1 MDRHTDHRWVSTSLS
16 PRVSRRA
23 VLGGMAAALCP
34 LAAYAQAGWPS
45 KPLVLVAVTPPGGN
59 SDTYLRTVATPLA
72 DILKATVVVDNKPGA
87 GGTIAGQY
95 VLDNGSDGHA
105 AIGASG
111 SSHVLYPLLAEK
123 VPYDAHRD
131 FKPVALIGSAHQML
145 LVRPDSPLRSVADV
159 VAAAKKAPGTL
170 NFGSPGLFG
179 IQRLAG
185 ELFQQ
190 QAGIRMVNVPNVRG
204 SARMDVIAGHVDMM
218 FDSGAENM
226 VKAGTLR
233 ALAVT
238 SATRSPQFPD
248 VPTMMEQGVKD
259 FEVSSWA
266 GIFVSAKAP
275 DEVVEK
281 LNRAVVASLQTEA
294 AKAKLHSLGMSTT
307 PMTAKQFADFYEQ
320 DYRKWAG
327 VVESQKLKT
336 KIN

>member
-1 MDRHTDHRWVSTSLS
+1 MDHASDHRPATSS
-16 PRVSRRA
+16 PTLTRRL
-23 VLGGMAAALCP
+23 VLGGMAASLWP
-34 LAAYAQAGWPS
+34 LGAAAQASWLS

-72 DILKATVVVDNKPGA
+72 EILKATVVVDNKPGA

-95 VLDNGSDGHA
+95 VLDNGADGHA

-111 SSHVLYPLLAEK
+111 SSHVLYPLLADK

-131 FKPVALIGSAHQML
+131 FKPVALIGSAYQML
-145 LVRPDSPLRSVADV
+145 LVRPDSPFRSVADV
-159 VAAAKKAPGTL
+159 VAAARKAPGQL

-266 GIFVSAKAP
+266 GIFVSARTS
-275 DEVVEK
+275 DDIVERF
-281 LNRAVVASLQTEA
+281 NRAVVASLRTEA
-294 AKAKLHSLGMSTT
+294 AQTKLHSLGMSTT
-307 PMTAKQFADFYEQ
+307 PMTAKEFAAFYDN

-327 VVESQKLKT
+327 VVESQQLKR